1 MDMSL
6 EDTLAALGLDDEA
19 TASLRTGRDGG
30 GDFFHYPQ
38 RVV

>member
-6 EDTLAALGLDDEA
+6 EDTLTALGLDDKA
-19 TASLRTGRDGG
+19 TASPRTGRDGG